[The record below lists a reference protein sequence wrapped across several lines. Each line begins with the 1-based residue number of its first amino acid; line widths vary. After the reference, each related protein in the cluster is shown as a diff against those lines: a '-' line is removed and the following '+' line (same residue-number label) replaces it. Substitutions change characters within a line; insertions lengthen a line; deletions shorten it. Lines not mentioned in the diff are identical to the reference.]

1 MNASECEYLCA
12 LGQVERKQNK
22 FLWSTRSS
30 ECTRKRTSYEPQ
42 KLLDQC
48 GSQPQLHISICGD
61 LWKIPMSKKQPHLL
75 YQTLKGSGTQ
85 TSVFKTPQA
94 MLSQGWEVLSH
105 ARGHSRSSS
114 RFIGCYSPHPS
125 FSHIKYLLVPQTCP
139 AFHLSDFAWHA
150 PVIISNP
157 LPIRST
163 WNLLQFHEYII
174 PLRVCAASFVH
185 PHHYGTSCSVLSLVY
200 LHGCLPH

>member
-1 MNASECEYLCA
+1 MVLNPGCTLESPGEFFVVPLAKPLNESIKSKS
-12 LGQVERKQNK
+12 LG
-22 FLWSTRSS
+22 
-30 ECTRKRTSYEPQ
+30 
-42 KLLDQC
+42 
-48 GSQPQLHISICGD
+48 
-61 LWKIPMSKKQPHLL
+61 
-75 YQTLKGSGTQ
+75 GTQ

-139 AFHLSDFAWHA
+139 AFHLSGFAWHA